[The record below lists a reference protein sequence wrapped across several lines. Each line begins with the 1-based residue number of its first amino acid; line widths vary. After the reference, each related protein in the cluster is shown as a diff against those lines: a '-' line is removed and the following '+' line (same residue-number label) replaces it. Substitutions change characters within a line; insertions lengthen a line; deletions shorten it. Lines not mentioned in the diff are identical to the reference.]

1 MVCILTGKELYHL
14 RNKKTHKMSKLN
26 LPHQKILTY
35 IEQFYIFISIDT
47 YDGKRMKEQEI
58 AKICKALGDENR
70 VKIIKLLSNGELCAC
85 KLLEEF
91 KISQST
97 LSHHMKILTDCN
109 LVDFKKDGK
118 WVHYSINTKAF
129 SEFKKEIKSLTGKK
143 K

>member
-1 MVCILTGKELYHL
+1 MKKILKELKLIINKELYQ
-14 RNKKTHKMSKLN
+14 KGKITFEEFKLAN
-26 LPHQKILTY
+26 
-35 IEQFYIFISIDT
+35 E
-47 YDGKRMKEQEI
+47 KRMKEQEI

-129 SEFKKEIKSLTGKK
+129 SEFKKEIKILTGKK